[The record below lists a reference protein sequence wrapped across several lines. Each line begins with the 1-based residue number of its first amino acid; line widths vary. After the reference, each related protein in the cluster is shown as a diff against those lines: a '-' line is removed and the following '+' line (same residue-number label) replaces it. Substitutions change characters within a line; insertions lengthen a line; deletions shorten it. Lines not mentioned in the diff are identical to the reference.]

1 MLYYTCTLLATNRK
15 VNLTMD
21 ELGTRIKC
29 LRKKSGYSLRQFGK
43 ICNLSHSYISDIEKG
58 RTNPS
63 LQTLQT
69 IANKLNTN
77 MSYLLGESTNKC
89 TITKT
94 DNNKYCYNTK
104 DYEIIQ
110 ILNNNPKL
118 KQSIYDLKNT
128 SSQQIDIFLKTWAFI
143 KSIYENINR

>member
-1 MLYYTCTLLATNRK
+1 MIYYICTLLTTNRK

-29 LRKKSGYSLRQFGK
+29 LRKKNGYSLRQFGQ

-69 IANKLNTN
+69 IANKLNTD
-77 MSYLLGESTNKC
+77 MSYLLGESDNIYCCNAKC
-89 TITKT
+89 NI
-94 DNNKYCYNTK
+94 K

-110 ILNNNPKL
+110 ILNNNPEL

-128 SSQQIDIFLKTWAFI
+128 SSQQINIFLKTWDFI
-143 KSIYENINR
+143 KSIYESISE